1 MHQGERALRMSKR
14 FLIAAVAALLA
25 PLAAAQQPAYPA
37 KAIRM
42 IASQA
47 PGGGID
53 TLCRIVAPKLAEA
66 VGQTVIVENRAGANG
81 SLAAEFTAKSP
92 PDGYTIMLGAV
103 GNLGTNVIFYKKL
116 EYDPV

>member
-1 MHQGERALRMSKR
+1 MSKR
-14 FLIAAVAALLA
+14 CFVAAVAGLFA
-25 PLAAAQQPAYPA
+25 PLAVAQPAPYPS
-37 KAIRM
+37 KVIR
-42 IASQA
+42 IVASQA

-53 TLCRIVAPKLAEA
+53 TLCRIVAPKMSDAI
-66 VGQTVIVENRAGANG
+66 GQTVIVENRAGANG

-116 EYDPV
+116 